1 MSEATASSSN
11 PYGLSDEKMAWIRE
25 QAKKD
30 VVALVEKA
38 RQRREAEEAAATAP
52 CVRTAEPPVSKPR
65 ILADEEVEQAA
76 WECFDEL
83 DREEAERAAAC
94 EDCRLDAQWDG
105 R

>member
-1 MSEATASSSN
+1 MSSANTFPKN
-11 PYGLSDEKMAWIRE
+11 PYGLSAEKMAWIRE

-30 VVALVEKA
+30 VDALVKKA
-38 RQRREAEEAAATAP
+38 RERREAEEAAA
-52 CVRTAEPPVSKPR
+52 RTADPPVTTCR
-65 ILADEEVEQAA
+65 ILTDEEFEQAA

-105 R
+105 S